1 MSPPPPLSPKRAS
14 GPGATTPCCRS
25 VKCRRLLSPRE
36 EARPW
41 ASLPEDL
48 VQLIGWRVLA
58 ADLLDYVRLRAVCAH
73 WNRSAIRPRGHGLVD
88 PRFHPRRWMLLPEGH
103 GLYPGHPH
111 LGGYV
116 RFFNLSTGAFV
127 RCHLPLFHDHIILDS
142 IDGLLL
148 LLLHRDHGTG
158 IRLLHPFTGDI
169 AELPTLMSLLPQ
181 IEFQPRY
188 LNMSEDQKLC
198 RLRIFLRG
206 VSAAVT
212 ISDARTITVMVV
224 LPTESRLALATAG
237 DERWTLSAWKLPMLL
252 APAVFFQGKM
262 YTVSRRLSEKNVV
275 FIHQID
281 PPQLNFEDPQSLS
294 LHPPTM
300 IAKCLLVG
308 TMGTLI
314 HLVECGLELMLVGR
328 LSDASGP
335 HLVVYRIADLVC
347 GRIAP
352 VKDIGD
358 HALFLGNR
366 SVSVL
371 ANKGFPSVLGNSI
384 TCRHI
389 SMIQKPPVG
398 SRRRKRVE
406 QYHLHT
412 GTWSPAIEEDILPC
426 QDSLASP
433 YSLVHHIYT
442 CSYRNYWNMGLIFS
456 GAIAPDWSVKPN
468 LWTRVISM

>member
-1 MSPPPPLSPKRAS
+1 MSPPLSRKRCSVNCLRLGLSPQGS
-14 GPGATTPCCRS
+14 
-25 VKCRRLLSPRE
+25 
-36 EARPW
+36 RPW

-73 WNRSAIRPRGHGLVD
+73 WNCSTIRPRGLGLVD

-116 RFFNLSTGAFV
+116 RFFNLSTGVYV
-127 RCHLPLFHDHIILDS
+127 RCHLPRLHDHIILDS

-148 LLLHRDHGTG
+148 LLLHRDHGTD

-169 AELPTLMSLLPQ
+169 AELPPLLSLLPQ
-181 IEFQPRY
+181 IELQARY
-188 LNMSEDQKLC
+188 LNMSEDQKLS
-198 RLRIFLRG
+198 RLRTFLRG
-206 VSAAVT
+206 VPAAVT
-212 ISDARTITVMVV
+212 VSDARTITVMLV
-224 LPTESRLALATAG
+224 LRTESCVALATAG
-237 DERWTLSAWKLPMLL
+237 DERWTLSAWKLPLL
-252 APAVFFQGKM
+252 AQAVFFQGKM
-262 YTVSRRLSEKNVV
+262 YTVSRRFREKNVV
-275 FIHQID
+275 FIYQID

-300 IAKCLLVG
+300 IAKCPLVG
-308 TMGTLI
+308 TIGSMV

-328 LSDASGP
+328 NGRPASDVSGP
-335 HLVVYRIADLVC
+335 HLVVYRVADLVC
-347 GRIAP
+347 GRIAL

-366 SVSVL
+366 SVCVS

-384 TCRHI
+384 TCSHI
-389 SMIQKPPVG
+389 STIQNPPVG
-398 SRRRKRVE
+398 SRCRRRVE

-412 GTWSPAIEEDILPC
+412 STWSPAIDEDNTC
-426 QDSLASP
+426 SDSSASP

-442 CSYRNYWNMGLIFS
+442 CSDRNYWNMGFIFS
-456 GAIAPDWSVKPN
+456 GTITPDLSLKPN